1 MPKAIHPYTVI
12 RRPLIT
18 EKATALAAENKY
30 AFEVDERA
38 NKMQIRE
45 AVETAFN
52 VHVTAVNVMNVKG
65 KMRRF
70 GRRLAKTPDWKKAIV
85 TLAPGD
91 KIELFEG
98 I

>member
-1 MPKAIHPYTVI
+1 MPKAIHPFTII

-18 EKATALAAENKY
+18 EKATSLAAENKY
-30 AFEVDERA
+30 AFEVDLRA
-38 NKMQIRE
+38 NKLQIRQ
-45 AVETAFN
+45 AVETSFN

-70 GRRLAKTPDWKKAIV
+70 GRQYSRTSDWKKAIV

-98 I
+98 M

>member
-1 MPKAIHPYTVI
+1 MPKAVHPFTVI

-18 EKATALAAENKY
+18 EKATTLAAENKY

-38 NKMQIRE
+38 NKLQIRE
-45 AVETAFN
+45 AVEAAFN

-65 KMRRF
+65 KMRRY
-70 GRRLAKTPDWKKAIV
+70 GRHYSKTTDWKKAIV

-98 I
+98 M